1 MGFVRC
7 FLLLAAWPWI
17 AFAQHAPAAA
27 LDAEA
32 RQIQLAPGLKLQ
44 VWAAEPQLL
53 NPVAFSLVPVPPVSP
68 EAEPGTAAYIAET
81 HRYGI
86 SVLDITQN
94 TAWLLNDLS
103 FRTVADR
110 TRFLLSQFVTNA
122 SLLTQDSEKVRVVV
136 DTDGDHRADDSSLFS
151 DGFQSVAD
159 GTAAGVLAHG
169 TDVWFGNIPH
179 LWRLSRT
186 PASEGL
192 ASHANGRAQSRRSIA
207 SGFGVHIGVT
217 GHDLHGLVLGPDGR
231 LYMSFGD
238 RGLAVTNA
246 HGASIQLPDT
256 GGVLRCEPDG
266 TQLEVFCTGL
276 RNPQELAF
284 DDFGNLFT
292 VDNDTA
298 GADDC
303 RVLHLVEGADYGWRA
318 SYQHMKGFGPW
329 VQEELWKGGQDGI
342 LPPAGQVSQG
352 PAGLTYYPGT
362 GFGDRFAHQFL
373 HCDFPGG
380 VWAFNL
386 VPQGASF
393 RVGTR
398 EKVAW
403 NCWPTDVEFGPD
415 GALYLLDWVA
425 GWGMPKK
432 GRIYRITDTQAVD
445 PTTSREVH
453 RGLAQNPASQSEA
466 ALHDQLTHRDR
477 RMRLEAQWELA
488 RRGRSSFGGL
498 QRIAF
503 SAAETRPRLH
513 ALWGIGQIVRGAPPG
528 SSQGELRGP
537 VEGLIRLLGDP
548 DAEVRATAAMVLGEA
563 GTMAADLP
571 IAALTADANAK
582 VRFAAANALLAR
594 FSNDRGV
601 ESTTLRPDG
610 ETILSLVRSNRTG
623 DPWIRHAAARYWAGQ
638 VTAKASGSTHRQPSA
653 FLTQQISD
661 PSREVRHTTLLA
673 LRNLG
678 SAEIDRFLSDEDPE
692 LLALAVRA
700 IHDVPIPSALP
711 SLAGILETASWIAD
725 KPDPTNRAG
734 QRVPTNPLVRRT
746 LHAHFRLGQESNAL
760 ALAGFATRTNTAAA
774 LRAEALFLLGAW
786 EVAEASPGRVPL
798 FPKPD
803 PNHGAVPSIN
813 PENWPGW
820 FDRVVGLWRPL
831 PPRSADAARAAVTA
845 VVETLLRDPSPIVG
859 EAALE
864 AAVRLRIP
872 QAAPILLGLQ
882 QSGTPVAWR
891 RRIPEAL
898 AALRAPETEA
908 AVRRALED
916 SDPNTRAAALPYLDR
931 LGGDSATPILTG
943 LIQAGTLQRDSESIR
958 MAQAALLALGRLS
971 NPESAQTALTAA
983 FDAFFNGRFPPEL
996 EADLIHAAQLRTN
1009 ASLTALMERRAASL
1023 PADDPLAAWREVL
1036 VGGDAAQGRSL
1047 FFDKPETQCSRCH
1060 KVGTDGGGV
1069 GPALDGLATRMDRR
1083 QILDSILHPNAQIA
1097 AGFDNVLLV
1106 LQDGTEV
1113 AGRVL
1118 SENPTELIVIT
1129 GEDGEQK
1136 VAVPSIAERR
1146 RTLSAMPEGLAD
1158 LLTRRELRDLIE
1170 YLASLR

>member
-27 LDAEA
+27 LDAET

-53 NPVAFSLVPVPPVSP
+53 NPVAFSLIPVPPASP
-68 EAEPGTAAYIAET
+68 EAEPGTAAFIAET

-110 TRFLLSQFVTNA
+110 TRFLISQFVTNA
-122 SLLTQDSEKVRVVV
+122 SLLTQDSEILRVVI
-136 DTDGDHRADDSSLFS
+136 DTDGDHRADDSSVFS

-179 LWRLSRT
+179 LWRLTRT
-186 PASEGL
+186 PASEGSPVQ
-192 ASHANGRAQSRRSIA
+192 ATAQAEARRPIA

-231 LYMSFGD
+231 LHMSFGD

-266 TQLEVFCTGL
+266 TRLEVFCTGL

-329 VQEELWKGGQDGI
+329 VQEELWKGGLDGI

-380 VWAFNL
+380 VWAFDL

-393 RVGTR
+393 RIGTR

-415 GALYLLDWVA
+415 GALYLLDWVG

-432 GRIYRITDTQAVD
+432 GRMYRITDPQATD
-445 PTTSREVH
+445 PATSREVH
-453 RGLAQNPASQSEA
+453 RGLAENPASQTEA
-466 ALHDQLTHRDR
+466 ALLDRLAHRDR

-488 RRGRSSFGGL
+488 RRGRSSLAGL

-513 ALWGIGQIVRGAPPG
+513 ALWGIGQIVRGAPAG
-528 SSQGELRGP
+528 NSQSDLS
-537 VEGLIRLLGDP
+537 VLLAGLIRLLGEP
-548 DAEVRATAAMVLGEA
+548 DAEVRAAAAVVLGEA
-563 GTMAADLP
+563 GTNAADRP
-571 IAALTADANAK
+571 IAALTADASAK
-582 VRFAAANALLAR
+582 VRFEAANALTAR
-594 FSNDRGV
+594 FNGGRDAA
-601 ESTTLRPDG
+601 STTFPPGR
-610 ETILSLVRSNRTG
+610 ETILSLVRSNRTA
-623 DPWIRHAAARYWAGQ
+623 DPWIRHAAARYWARQ
-638 VTAKASGSTHRQPSA
+638 ETADSSGSSERRLSA
-653 FLTQQISD
+653 FLTERISA
-661 PSREVRHTTLLA
+661 PSREVRHTALLA
-673 LRNLG
+673 LRILG
-678 SAEIDRFLSDEDPE
+678 NAEIARFLSDEDPE
-692 LLALAVRA
+692 LVILAARA
-700 IHDVPIPSALP
+700 IHDVPISSALP
-711 SLAGILETASWIAD
+711 RLAGILETDSWIAD
-725 KPDPTNRAG
+725 SPGPTHRSG
-734 QRVPTNPLVRRT
+734 QRAARDPLVRRA
-746 LHAHFRLGQESNAL
+746 LNAHFRLGQESNAL
-760 ALAGFATRTNTAAA
+760 ALASFATRTNASAA

-786 EVAEASPGRVPL
+786 EVTEASPGRVPM

-831 PPRSADAARAAVTA
+831 PPRSAHAARGAVTA
-845 VVETLLRDPSPIVG
+845 VVETLLRDPSPVVA

-864 AAVRLRIP
+864 TAVRLRIT

-882 QSGTPVAWR
+882 QSEPQVSWR
-891 RRIPEAL
+891 RRIPAAL
-898 AALRAPETEA
+898 AELGAPETEA
-908 AVRRALED
+908 AIRLALED
-916 SDPNTRAAALPYLDR
+916 TDPDTRAAALPYLDR
-931 LGGDSATPILTG
+931 LGGNSATPILTH
-943 LIQAGTLQRDSESIR
+943 LIQEGTLRRDNESIR
-958 MAQAALLALGRLS
+958 MAQAALLAFGRLS
-971 NPESAQTALTAA
+971 NPEPAQTALAAA
-983 FDAFFNGRFPPEL
+983 FDALFDGTLPPEL
-996 EADLIHAAQLRTN
+996 EADLVHAAQLRTN
-1009 ASLTALMERRAASL
+1009 ASLTALLERRTASL
-1023 PADDPLAAWREVL
+1023 PPDDPLAAWREVL

-1047 FFDKPETQCSRCH
+1047 FFEKPETQCSRCH
-1060 KVGTDGGGV
+1060 KVGSDGGGV
-1069 GPALDGLATRMDRR
+1069 GPALNGLATRMNRR

-1097 AGFDNVLLV
+1097 AGFDNVLLA
-1106 LQDGTEV
+1106 LRDGTEV
-1113 AGRVL
+1113 AGRVQ
-1118 SENPTELIVIT
+1118 SESPTELILIT
-1129 GEDGEQK
+1129 GEDGEHK
-1136 VAVPSIAERR
+1136 VAVPTIAERR

-1158 LLTRRELRDLIE
+1158 MLSRRELRDLIE